1 MRVFFGLFLFLSFA
15 VAQSCSGS
23 NCQSC
28 TQQGSGSCEWCLSTS
43 SCLSSSN
50 SNCTSYI
57 QNPSYCPPLQVRE
70 RTKRAACFSFFSS
83 SSLTSDFS
91 LQCSSFSD
99 CISCSNSGCGWCL
112 DTSACVNVP
121 SPSCNDLIS
130 ESQFCPS
137 NSSSSSQP
145 TTPPASGLLRN
156 GSYTPSFN
164 SVYCPQIISMMN
176 ASGVFVSYSGG
187 CSGTNLFSCS
197 GNTCT
202 CSSSSCGGSQG
213 FSVLIMNST
222 AYTFQGD
229 SGPAIFTWQS
239 NSMQQS
245 PVKLTL
251 LKKFHD
257 GIISAGALRRP

>member
-1 MRVFFGLFLFLSFA
+1 MRSYADISRYAHIPTYPTPKGHNNIDIYVIIVDSIIWEMLMRVFFGLYLFLSFA

-112 DTSACVNVP
+112 DTNACGE
-121 SPSCNDLIS
+121 L
-130 ESQFCPS
+130 
-137 NSSSSSQP
+137 
-145 TTPPASGLLRN
+145 
-156 GSYTPSFN
+156 
-164 SVYCPQIISMMN
+164 
-176 ASGVFVSYSGG
+176 VF
-187 CSGTNLFSCS
+187 
-197 GNTCT
+197 
-202 CSSSSCGGSQG
+202 
-213 FSVLIMNST
+213 
-222 AYTFQGD
+222 
-229 SGPAIFTWQS
+229 
-239 NSMQQS
+239 
-245 PVKLTL
+245 
-251 LKKFHD
+251 
-257 GIISAGALRRP
+257 

>member
-121 SPSCNDLIS
+121 TPSCNDLIS

-145 TTPPASGLLRN
+145 TTPPASGLLQD
-156 GSYTPSFN
+156 GTYTTPTT
-164 SVYCPQIISMMN
+164 YCPQIISMTN
-176 ASGVFVSYSGG
+176 ASVVQVTYAGA
-187 CSGTNLFSCS
+187 CSGQGTYPYSCV
-197 GNTCT
+197 GANCT
-202 CSSSSCGGSQG
+202 CPTCGSSGYSIS
-213 FSVLIMNST
+213 IINST
-222 AYTFQGD
+222 AYTFTGA
-229 SGPAIFTWQS
+229 SSPGLFTWQS
-239 NSMQQS
+239 NSTNAIIVKQS
-245 PVKLTL
+245 LVK
-251 LKKFHD
+251 KMK
-257 GIISAGALRRP
+257 AGLIHKGSLPRQ